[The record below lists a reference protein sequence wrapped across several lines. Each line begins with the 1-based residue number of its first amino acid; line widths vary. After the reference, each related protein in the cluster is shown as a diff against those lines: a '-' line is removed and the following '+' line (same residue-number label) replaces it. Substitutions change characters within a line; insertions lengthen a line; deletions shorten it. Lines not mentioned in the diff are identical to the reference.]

1 MNRANRVT
9 MILEVFG
16 MIARATEAGRGVF
29 WRKMRMRRKHRSTKR
44 CNYGKWWF
52 LSTTYH
58 LLLHHLDD
66 SRGRKQCWRPCIGR
80 SALGNK
86 ANVMA
91 FLELQLSAGAC
102 VLIEIP
108 NRKQG
113 TLRREIKGM
122 WPLGHSSSPIV
133 YPVHDC
139 LVRTAALCVFGSFCG

>member
-29 WRKMRMRRKHRSTKR
+29 WRKMRMRRKHRST
-44 CNYGKWWF
+44 NGATTENGGF
-52 LSTTYH
+52 STTYH

-113 TLRREIKGM
+113 TLRREIQRHVA
-122 WPLGHSSSPIV
+122 P
-133 YPVHDC
+133 
-139 LVRTAALCVFGSFCG
+139 GSLIFTDRLSCP